1 MRLDRA
7 TWLLASVSAV
17 WGASYTVT
25 GWGLRELDVVTYNA
39 IRFAAAA
46 PLLLLLVLV
55 VEGRPAIGRRWWPRL
70 ALSAAIGIVAYQLTF
85 SAAVALT
92 TVTESS
98 VLIALS
104 PFWTALFARRAG
116 EPVRG
121 AVLIGATVAM
131 VGVVLVVLGRD
142 TNHSAPHRVLG
153 DLSALAAAAL
163 WGSYPVIT
171 RPLLKDHSPLRVTA
185 WASAIGAAV
194 LLLTAITLSTLDDTT
209 NAKET
214 AAHSY
219 RAARADPPYSSP
231 MELDGVM
238 QTVSS
243 WPHSATTAETD
254 PRIATSGPLVASNG
268 AASGKGPVGQSNR
281 AAATFSDPADTI
293 ALNAPDTATV
303 VKERRIAAPSS
314 GPQGAGHPAG
324 QGELDAHDR
333 ANSDPP
339 PRAGHVVAR
348 GAPLETT
355 WAGLSGLTV
364 ISLVFSVLAVT
375 VYGLVAW
382 YWGVRRVGSAQTM
395 VFMFAVPVAAAV
407 FAVAVGAERI
417 TGLQV
422 AGAGLVLA
430 ALAYSQRNPKVL
442 DTGVRNDDHDERD
455 HAGTRDAHHH

>member
-55 VEGRPAIGRRWWPRL
+55 LEGRPAIARRWWPRL

-92 TVTESS
+92 TVTESAI
-98 VLIALS
+98 LIALS
-104 PFWTALFARRAG
+104 PFWTALFARLAG

-131 VGVVLVVLGRD
+131 LGVVLVVLGRD
-142 TNHSAPHRVLG
+142 ANDAAPHRVLG

-163 WGSYPVIT
+163 WGAYPVVT
-171 RPLLKDHSPLRVTA
+171 RPLLTDHSPLRVTA

-194 LLLTAITLSTLDDTT
+194 LLPTAIALSTLDETT
-209 NAKET
+209 KAKEI

-219 RAARADPPYSSP
+219 RAAGIDPSYASP
-231 MELDGVM
+231 TELDGAM
-238 QTVSS
+238 QTVSG
-243 WPHSATTAETD
+243 WPRSAPATE
-254 PRIATSGPLVASNG
+254 PRITDTAPLVASRG
-268 AASGKGPVGQSNR
+268 ATCGVDAAGQTNA
-281 AAATFSDPADTI
+281 AAATASDPADTI
-293 ALNAPDTATV
+293 APSPAESATV
-303 VKERRIAAPSS
+303 VDVQRTAAPSS
-314 GPQGAGHPAG
+314 RPERPGHPAG
-324 QGELDAHDR
+324 KGEPDAHDR
-333 ANSDPP
+333 ADSELVR
-339 PRAGHVVAR
+339 RAGHVVAR
-348 GAPLETT
+348 EADTETT

-364 ISLVFSVLAVT
+364 ISLAFSVLAVT

-395 VFMFAVPVAAAV
+395 VFMFAVPVTAAV

-422 AGAGLVLA
+422 AGAGVVLA
-430 ALAYSQRNPKVL
+430 ALACSQRNPKVL
-442 DTGVRNDDHDERD
+442 DTGVRNDDHYERD
-455 HAGTRDAHHH
+455 HAGTRDPHHH